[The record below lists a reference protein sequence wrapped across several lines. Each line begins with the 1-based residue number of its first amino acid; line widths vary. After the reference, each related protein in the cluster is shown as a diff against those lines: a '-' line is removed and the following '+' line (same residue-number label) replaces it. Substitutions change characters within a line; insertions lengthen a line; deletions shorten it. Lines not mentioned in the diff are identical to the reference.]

1 MIEVRRTEVFDN
13 WFERLRDVRAK
24 ARIALRIDRLEDG
37 NPGDVKP
44 VGSGISEMRINEGPG
59 YRIYFVQRGDVVVV
73 LLCGGDKSTQD
84 KDIRK
89 AQELAGELQD

>member
-1 MIEVRRTEVFDN
+1 MIEVRRTDVFNN
-13 WFERLRDVRAK
+13 WFRRLRDVRAR

-44 VGSGISEMRINEGPG
+44 VGHGISEMRINEGPG

-89 AQELAGELQD
+89 AHELAGELQD